1 MLHFTKDEKT
11 FGRFGLEILSANPNL
26 TSISFI
32 GVDLESAIFTGL
44 KTMIPGLC
52 TLICVRHLMKQD
64 ESKLTDLLPKTGRNI
79 ADRKLSSSEIIKD
92 IYGSRVANFYEY
104 GIAEAIDPDAF
115 NAKLDSLEDRW
126 QILCPGFHQWFVRN
140 RRSLFLKSVIQ
151 SARLNSD
158 STGLYYQND
167 IESIHASE
175 KRYQNFK
182 KESIE
187 VALSNI
193 QKIIQREENDKMRT
207 LYGAGNYC
215 LSPEY
220 QKFQV
225 ASHV

>member
-44 KTMIPGLC
+44 KTMISGLC
-52 TLICVRHLMKQD
+52 RLICVRHLMKRD
-64 ESKLTDLLPKTGRNI
+64 ESKLADLLPKTGRNI

-92 IYGSRVANFYEY
+92 IYRYRVVKLYEY
-104 GIAEAIDPDAF
+104 GIAEAIDPDNF
-115 NAKLDSLEDRW
+115 NAKLDSLEDW
-126 QILCPGFHQWFVRN
+126 WEAPSPGFHQWFVKN
-140 RRSLFLKSVIQ
+140 RKSLFLESVIQ

-175 KRYQNFK
+175 K
-182 KESIE
+182 
-187 VALSNI
+187 
-193 QKIIQREENDKMRT
+193 
-207 LYGAGNYC
+207 G
-215 LSPEY
+215 Y
-220 QKFQV
+220 QKGKYWGG
-225 ASHV
+225 S